1 MDACVTSQFEQQVRM
16 LCGLPPGDTSLLS
29 PVVMVNLLGDI
40 WAKGEPAWEVVL
52 REPQACLHLYGKREA
67 RMGRK
72 MGHVNC
78 LADDTDS
85 ALLIA
90 RKIRAALSS

>member
-1 MDACVTSQFEQQVRM
+1 M
-16 LCGLPPGDTSLLS
+16 LYEVITLS

-40 WAKGEPAWEVVL
+40 WARGEPAWEAVL
-52 REPQACLHLYGKREA
+52 REPQACLHLYGKHKA
-67 RMGRK
+67 RKGRK

-85 ALLIA
+85 ALKIA
-90 RKIRAALSS
+90 ANIRSALSS